1 MMKKAIVLGA
11 TGGVGAP
18 LTVELVKRGVQT
30 VAFGRSKQKLNELAE
45 QLGHSPLLTLEIGDA
60 FKPEDI
66 RRAGAGADVIFH
78 SANIPYHE
86 MESRLLPL
94 GESVMTAAEKL
105 GAKVVVVDGI
115 YPYGRRVMEKATEDH
130 PKKPHTRKG
139 KVRLAYEQLIFSSRW
154 HKAKP
159 LIVRLPDY
167 YGPSAQASY
176 LSVTMEAIAAGKPTA
191 FIGNMSVP
199 REYVYLPDAARMIV
213 EIATREESYG
223 QNWHIPGPGV
233 ISGHELVRIAQQ
245 AAGKRK
251 AVMPLGR
258 IGLSVIGL
266 FNPVMKEVVEM
277 LYLTEEP
284 LVLSGEKY
292 ERLIGPIQWTPHEQA
307 ITATM
312 RSLMG
317 KRAREAEDA
326 ERGAATI

>member
-1 MMKKAIVLGA
+1 MKKAIVLGA

-18 LTVELVKRGVQT
+18 LTAELVKRGIQT
-30 VAFGRSKQKLNELAE
+30 VAFGRSSKKLNELAE
-45 QLGHSPLLTLEIGDA
+45 QLGHSPLLTLETGDA
-60 FKPEDI
+60 FQPEDI
-66 RRAGAGADVIFH
+66 RRAAKGADVIFH

-105 GAKVVVVDGI
+105 GTKVVVVDGI
-115 YPYGRRVMEKATEDH
+115 YPYGRRLMEKATEGH

-139 KVRLAYEQLIFSSRW
+139 KIRLAYEQLIFSPRW
-154 HKAKP
+154 HKARP

-213 EIATREESYG
+213 EIAQREESYGAG
-223 QNWHIPGPGV
+223 QNWHIPGPGL
-233 ISGHELVRIAQQ
+233 ISGHALVRIAQQ
-245 AAGKRK
+245 TAGKRK

-258 IGLSVIGL
+258 IGLSLIGL

-307 ITATM
+307 IAATM
-312 RSLMG
+312 RSLMN
-317 KRAREAEDA
+317 KR
-326 ERGAATI
+326 G